1 MNAHHYKLI
10 FSKVRGMLIAV
21 GETASSHNDGAVGE
35 SGARSSSSTHRQTS
49 LFGIK
54 QLTAALL
61 IALCGLN
68 TSTAQQITVDPNQ
81 AGSKPVIGVAGNGV
95 PIENIVAPNAQ
106 GVSLNQFNQFNVGA
120 NGLILN
126 NSGGMTQ
133 TALGG
138 FIQGNPMLGNA
149 AAATIINQV
158 TGPSASAING
168 ATEIAGR
175 KANYILA
182 NPNGLNV
189 NGGSFINAARV
200 TLTTGTPQFNNGALT
215 GVSVAQGNIAVNG
228 QGLNATGADKLT
240 LITRA
245 AQINAQVWAN
255 QSETILGANQ
265 VAIDGNGNTAGINAQ
280 TGTGAAPQFALDVS
294 SMGSMYAGQMRMVG
308 TEAGLGVNNGGKL
321 YSDDGLQLDVNGNI
335 RNTGAINGGNN
346 AQIKST
352 GLTNSG
358 SLTSVNNL
366 VTNTTGAVDNSGQI
380 NAGSVQLDAA
390 SLTNSGTISQSGA
403 QAFAIQATSL
413 DNQNGR
419 IGIADITATDSASA
433 PTTSSNSS
441 AAVISTGQ
449 TSATPVTNN
458 IVTNPVVLNDGH
470 IRVNGALNN
479 SNGTIDVGGPL
490 DVNVSTLNNTSGRMQ
505 TADALTVKATSLN
518 NTSGTIKSQTSAT
531 ITSAQVSNTD
541 AGLIQANQLTVH
553 ATTIDNSRSGNTGG
567 LIGEQSLALSADGS
581 LNNTAGYIAGGQLTL
596 STPSLTNTQGSIVT
610 GSDLALSGSTLDNQQ
625 GSISAKNLTVTPTTL
640 NNQQGSLNASD
651 TLTVNAATINNQG
664 GQLTGD
670 KRAIIRS
677 TTLNNQNQGLIQAP
691 DLDIESGNI
700 NNTDSGLTG
709 GIIGS
714 DTLKIAQVDTL
725 DNRTGYIAGGQ
736 TSIQTKTLTNS
747 SGTVLANDLTLT
759 ANGIGNDAGSITA
772 YGNANLT
779 ADSLN
784 NQKGLVQAGKT
795 ASLAISTID
804 NQNTRQDLASAA
816 ASSAPLGIQAGTV
829 KLTGNLNNNNG
840 QVLAGSVTSTGQTLT
855 NQGGQIYANDIGIT
869 TSGQLDNS
877 SGTIIADNALTLD
890 TASLL
895 NTDGKAHANDAL
907 TLTVHGNHSSTG
919 QVSSANNLTLNVDQ
933 DFTHTAGSTL
943 SAAGKLDVHANNIT
957 NQANASISA
966 GHTALTATNAL
977 TNDGT
982 IDGGLVELRG
992 NTVTNNSKVYG
1003 GDTDGNGGIVIGADT
1018 LTNNENAVIASRADM
1033 AIGARV
1039 INNNKGALIQS
1050 LGNFAVG
1057 GTLGDANANYAA
1069 TGQAEQL
1076 NNRSATI
1083 ESTGNMALSIKQIRN
1098 TNELFKISANPVV
1111 TSVTTHKEYQ
1121 VGADGNDGVSY
1132 TAHQPFIGN
1141 KYDASEI
1148 KLLGAS
1154 ECAYKIAGCWF
1165 VPEGDRGG
1173 YPGKIG
1179 EQSYSKYYIFDYTK
1193 TLSQDTVESSAPASI
1208 ISGGDLTLETSYL
1221 LNDKSKIVVAG
1232 KLTGTVGD
1240 TTGDASQLKSAI
1252 DNIAATGFAY
1262 TTVNGTVT
1270 QSLLDKWKKN
1280 FKNKRARKNEIIDNN
1295 YTAGTQ
1301 AVLIDLGVDEFRQNA
1316 GTQNIIGQAGTQ
1328 TNNSGNEQA
1337 GTQASLISSPINS
1350 VEIGD
1355 GKEVRSVAFNGLL
1368 PSNVMFSQH
1377 GDPAANY
1384 LIETDP
1390 AFTNKKQ
1397 FLSSDYMLA
1406 QLAADP
1412 THAFKRIGD
1421 GFYEQK
1427 LINDQVITATGKRFI
1442 GDYSSNEAQYKALMN
1457 NGVAFG
1463 KAFGLTVG
1471 TALSPEQMRNLTTDL
1486 VWMVEETVTLADGT
1500 TQTVLVP
1507 KVYLATNVK
1516 DLKGDGSLIAAKHN
1530 WLDIKGDLTNSGTF
1544 AGTTSMDVTANN
1556 IHNNGGTIGGNA
1568 GGIVN
1573 LRATDTLN
1581 NTGGSLRG
1589 GTAALSADTI
1599 NIASTTQTTSS
1610 GNMNNRTTRGYSST
1624 RTAIDQV
1631 GTVEAL
1637 DGDTP
1642 VFDDDGQ
1649 FIGINPALSI
1659 TATKGLNLTAA
1670 NLVSNGS
1677 AQLVAENITSN
1688 TVDTGFAEQI
1698 VGSWSSKSKSRESFS
1713 DRADV
1718 GSSIQTKGGLTMVA
1732 DKAID
1737 LKAVTAV
1744 ADGAIVLVG
1753 DTVSVTEGRAIHDD
1767 ETYDYRKQTGFLS
1780 KKTTLTENT
1789 NHSDTTIGSQLIGD
1803 SVNILSTGDAT
1814 VRGSTVFG
1822 TNGVMIDSEKGNI
1835 NIEAATN
1842 QYSQYNHILEK
1853 SSGLGGTG
1861 TGFSYGSRSNE
1872 QGKTSTA
1879 TGHTGST
1886 IASGSG
1892 DIDLSAH
1899 KGTLTVAGSEVNSL
1913 AGDIHGIAQNI
1924 AITDVQNT
1932 SSSDGFTKF
1941 KQTGVSVGVAS
1952 PLLDLAQGLIAVAD
1966 QAGKAKGGTQ
1976 QGAVAASGALAAYNA
1991 YRAIDGINK
2000 FVPTSNVGGTAG
2012 AGLLSVGISVSLG
2025 TSKNESKT
2033 HTESTASQG
2042 SSLSA
2047 DNISLTAT
2055 GLGKA
2060 DDSLEHNTG
2069 SDITVSNSSIKAK
2082 NNLSLKADDDVNLL
2096 AGKDTSAEKST
2107 NKSSSASVGVTF
2119 GVGSSNGISFQAG
2132 FSVGKGKA
2140 TGNGTSYANSH
2151 VEAGNLLS
2159 IESGDDTNL
2168 LGAQAKGQT
2177 VKAKVGGD
2185 LNIISLQDVNHYD
2198 SKQTNGGVS
2207 VSICVPPICVGTSS
2221 VSGNFSQEKMKSNYA
2236 GVAEQSGII
2245 AGTGGFEIDVKGNTD
2260 LKGGA
2265 IVSAADASKNHLTTG
2280 TLTTS
2285 DIKNTS
2291 SYKASSMGISASY
2304 SPSGGGIGNT
2314 GISAG
2319 APSFMNAS
2327 DKDASITRAGISAG
2341 TVEITNQSAQTA
2353 LTGQTSDQTIA
2364 ELNRDTTPAEQL
2376 KDLWSE
2382 DKKAEIRNGFEIVK
2396 TLGQNTSTFMSI
2408 MASDIDA
2415 AKKAKDEIG
2424 NKILTLA
2431 DGTPAIDQTTGQ
2443 SVTIADL
2450 NDPRYEAF
2458 VAANPGVAQA
2468 LGDYNNA
2475 SAHYTTLDNI
2485 WGNGGYGS
2493 MILTGLVGAAS
2504 GNVTGSGT
2512 ALLQNTAINVVRQ
2525 YGANEIK
2532 GIADGFM
2539 TDGTPNA
2546 ESETIRGLLHS
2557 IAGCAGAAATGG
2569 DCASAAAGSA
2579 ATVALNNLIGTDTTH
2594 MTAAQKQAY
2603 SNLIGT
2609 IVGGVTSAVGGD
2621 AGAAQLASKVEVDNN
2636 YLTASEWSHYWTE
2649 MNNCPSG
2656 ATSACSEKL
2665 NSWLK
2670 RRDLINSDRLIKA
2683 CSTATGSRSG
2693 CNTELNKARAS
2704 FGLTEVYLNDSDFK
2718 NNSTAYS
2725 SVSHQNAADEVR
2737 VGATDPVAQMLLRIF
2752 GTGDGKKATAAA
2764 LASGDERAKIL
2775 KEIPSAKES
2784 AQKYNQFLIDSNPQ
2798 DLTIAQ
2804 QTERS
2809 SLIEMQQR
2817 EAWLIETGQAVT
2829 LSPEEQKRFDENPN
2843 LFSFKEGGKG
2853 IIYGIANYPP
2863 TFANGITDAGAAI
2876 AQTENG
2882 LRVNNWV
2889 DYNNAVQRENAE
2901 NGQKAVDVGTLFL
2914 GAVRFKGVTSGA
2926 ADGTGF
2932 GGQTVSGTVNGVEGA
2947 VGNTAKT
2954 LSSSA
2959 LNEAPALSVSQAVFG
2974 KNLNAA
2980 TVKEANALNAT
2991 YNGSPP
2997 WPANTK
3003 VVAGEIPAGTQMQMI
3018 VNEGQLNLIKNQN
3031 IPAYG
3036 EFATFNN
3043 VGKLTDAEA
3052 RNVTALAYEFKKPN
3066 EKLYVITL
3074 EVTKPMPANVGLI
3087 GSQSNTLLG
3096 GTFTGSGGIQ
3106 AQIPK
3111 GQGGQY
3117 LKFVVGS
3124 ATTMLPK

>member
-49 LFGIK
+49 LLGIK

-490 DVNVSTLNNTSGRMQ
+490 DVNVSTLNNTSGGMQ

-829 KLTGNLNNNNG
+829 KLTGSLNNNNG

-1589 GTAALSADTI
+1589 GTVALSADTI

-2207 VSICVPPICVGTSS
+2207 VSI
-2221 VSGNFSQEKMKSNYA
+2221 
-2236 GVAEQSGII
+2236 
-2245 AGTGGFEIDVKGNTD
+2245 
-2260 LKGGA
+2260 
-2265 IVSAADASKNHLTTG
+2265 
-2280 TLTTS
+2280 
-2285 DIKNTS
+2285 
-2291 SYKASSMGISASY
+2291 
-2304 SPSGGGIGNT
+2304 
-2314 GISAG
+2314 
-2319 APSFMNAS
+2319 
-2327 DKDASITRAGISAG
+2327 
-2341 TVEITNQSAQTA
+2341 
-2353 LTGQTSDQTIA
+2353 
-2364 ELNRDTTPAEQL
+2364 
-2376 KDLWSE
+2376 
-2382 DKKAEIRNGFEIVK
+2382 
-2396 TLGQNTSTFMSI
+2396 
-2408 MASDIDA
+2408 
-2415 AKKAKDEIG
+2415 
-2424 NKILTLA
+2424 
-2431 DGTPAIDQTTGQ
+2431 
-2443 SVTIADL
+2443 
-2450 NDPRYEAF
+2450 
-2458 VAANPGVAQA
+2458 
-2468 LGDYNNA
+2468 
-2475 SAHYTTLDNI
+2475 
-2485 WGNGGYGS
+2485 
-2493 MILTGLVGAAS
+2493 
-2504 GNVTGSGT
+2504 
-2512 ALLQNTAINVVRQ
+2512 
-2525 YGANEIK
+2525 
-2532 GIADGFM
+2532 
-2539 TDGTPNA
+2539 
-2546 ESETIRGLLHS
+2546 
-2557 IAGCAGAAATGG
+2557 
-2569 DCASAAAGSA
+2569 
-2579 ATVALNNLIGTDTTH
+2579 
-2594 MTAAQKQAY
+2594 
-2603 SNLIGT
+2603 
-2609 IVGGVTSAVGGD
+2609 
-2621 AGAAQLASKVEVDNN
+2621 
-2636 YLTASEWSHYWTE
+2636 
-2649 MNNCPSG
+2649 
-2656 ATSACSEKL
+2656 
-2665 NSWLK
+2665 
-2670 RRDLINSDRLIKA
+2670 
-2683 CSTATGSRSG
+2683 
-2693 CNTELNKARAS
+2693 
-2704 FGLTEVYLNDSDFK
+2704 
-2718 NNSTAYS
+2718 
-2725 SVSHQNAADEVR
+2725 
-2737 VGATDPVAQMLLRIF
+2737 
-2752 GTGDGKKATAAA
+2752 
-2764 LASGDERAKIL
+2764 
-2775 KEIPSAKES
+2775 
-2784 AQKYNQFLIDSNPQ
+2784 
-2798 DLTIAQ
+2798 
-2804 QTERS
+2804 
-2809 SLIEMQQR
+2809 
-2817 EAWLIETGQAVT
+2817 
-2829 LSPEEQKRFDENPN
+2829 
-2843 LFSFKEGGKG
+2843 
-2853 IIYGIANYPP
+2853 
-2863 TFANGITDAGAAI
+2863 
-2876 AQTENG
+2876 
-2882 LRVNNWV
+2882 
-2889 DYNNAVQRENAE
+2889 
-2901 NGQKAVDVGTLFL
+2901 
-2914 GAVRFKGVTSGA
+2914 
-2926 ADGTGF
+2926 
-2932 GGQTVSGTVNGVEGA
+2932 
-2947 VGNTAKT
+2947 
-2954 LSSSA
+2954 
-2959 LNEAPALSVSQAVFG
+2959 
-2974 KNLNAA
+2974 
-2980 TVKEANALNAT
+2980 
-2991 YNGSPP
+2991 
-2997 WPANTK
+2997 
-3003 VVAGEIPAGTQMQMI
+3003 
-3018 VNEGQLNLIKNQN
+3018 
-3031 IPAYG
+3031 
-3036 EFATFNN
+3036 
-3043 VGKLTDAEA
+3043 
-3052 RNVTALAYEFKKPN
+3052 
-3066 EKLYVITL
+3066 
-3074 EVTKPMPANVGLI
+3074 
-3087 GSQSNTLLG
+3087 
-3096 GTFTGSGGIQ
+3096 
-3106 AQIPK
+3106 
-3111 GQGGQY
+3111 
-3117 LKFVVGS
+3117 
-3124 ATTMLPK
+3124 